1 MALPSKS
8 PKGSADR
15 SSRTIGDG
23 DVSIGGGD
31 VSIGDG
37 DVSGGDGDVSIG
49 GGDVRPVYYKS
60 QTIVV

>member
-15 SSRTIGDG
+15 SSR
-23 DVSIGGGD
+23 
-31 VSIGDG
+31 SIGDG
-37 DVSGGDGDVSIG
+37 DVSGSDGDVSG
-49 GGDVRPVYYKS
+49 SDGDVSGSDGDVRPVYYKS